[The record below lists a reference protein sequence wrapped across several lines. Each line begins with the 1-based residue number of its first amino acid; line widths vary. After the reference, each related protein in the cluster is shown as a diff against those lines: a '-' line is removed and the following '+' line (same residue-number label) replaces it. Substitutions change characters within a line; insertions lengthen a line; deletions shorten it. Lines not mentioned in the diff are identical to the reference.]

1 MKNHVQNEFRQRERE
16 GCPDDSKYFY
26 LEDFSDSVHE
36 LLTAFSVKQDTAFL
50 KYHSHQ
56 QREGI
61 IQLQICLHERS
72 FTSLRH
78 PSDIAGKVHPEVKR
92 LLDYCFNFP
101 VPDLSV
107 KEAEDLN
114 QNHDIDELYDHVK
127 RHHAANRKERADRV
141 KLQPQHPSL
150 IPKLRPYQ
158 EDAVKWMLEQERY
171 KENLDPELGES
182 EDTELNP
189 LYREVRAQDGRLMYY
204 SPVSGYLM
212 STRPERE
219 RPPLGGILAD
229 EMGLG
234 KTVEILSLMLSNPRP
249 RITETE
255 YLEPIIIKSKQ
266 KKKSRRRRTPSPVEF
281 VLRGESEE
289 EEVSDI
295 NIAQVDGNGDTDI
308 SSDDS
313 EGVNGNV
320 SSDDEYQPT
329 MAVNVKAKS
338 SKRKNQAIVIS
349 SDEDYEPSEAVRV
362 KTKTSRRNNPNQDS
376 KVFSDNR
383 TVYYHEDFDSMSS
396 GDEVVIPK
404 PKRKVKPA
412 KTANKRTAET
422 QGPSNGVKKVKKV
435 DSNDNEN
442 RKGPKIVNTLKK
454 TDDSYPT
461 FDPFPNGKFNEKTKD
476 LYQQVVRSVQ
486 VLTEGKK
493 ATEGVV
499 VRNIKTYLEKQFKRN
514 ITNKQF
520 AKRLDSAIQQGIS
533 QGQFIKTSP
542 KGRALSVAL
551 NLHFNPDDSRGET
564 FNITRQL
571 ALRL

>member
-1 MKNHVQNEFRQRERE
+1 MR
-16 GCPDDSKYFY
+16 C
-26 LEDFSDSVHE
+26 
-36 LLTAFSVKQDTAFL
+36 TVKF
-50 KYHSHQ
+50 
-56 QREGI
+56 
-61 IQLQICLHERS
+61 C
-72 FTSLRH
+72 
-78 PSDIAGKVHPEVKR
+78 R
-92 LLDYCFNFP
+92 L
-101 VPDLSV
+101 
-107 KEAEDLN
+107 
-114 QNHDIDELYDHVK
+114 
-127 RHHAANRKERADRV
+127 
-141 KLQPQHPSL
+141 
-150 IPKLRPYQ
+150 
-158 EDAVKWMLEQERY
+158 W
-171 KENLDPELGES
+171 
-182 EDTELNP
+182 
-189 LYREVRAQDGRLMYY
+189 
-204 SPVSGYLM
+204 
-212 STRPERE
+212 
-219 RPPLGGILAD
+219 
-229 EMGLG
+229 
-234 KTVEILSLMLSNPRP
+234 
-249 RITETE
+249 
-255 YLEPIIIKSKQ
+255 
-266 KKKSRRRRTPSPVEF
+266 
-281 VLRGESEE
+281 
-289 EEVSDI
+289 
-295 NIAQVDGNGDTDI
+295 
-308 SSDDS
+308 
-313 EGVNGNV
+313 
-320 SSDDEYQPT
+320 
-329 MAVNVKAKS
+329 
-338 SKRKNQAIVIS
+338 
-349 SDEDYEPSEAVRV
+349 
-362 KTKTSRRNNPNQDS
+362 DS